1 MLLPKTVCDK
11 LVIKA
16 NAIDTKTPST
26 SWLAWFEQ
34 TSSWEED
41 WRLTKYNPMLM
52 GWSRRLIKN
61 YKVTQKIQRL

>member
-1 MLLPKTVCDK
+1 MLLSKTVCDK

-41 WRLTKYNPMLM
+41 WRYD
-52 GWSRRLIKN
+52 
-61 YKVTQKIQRL
+61 KI